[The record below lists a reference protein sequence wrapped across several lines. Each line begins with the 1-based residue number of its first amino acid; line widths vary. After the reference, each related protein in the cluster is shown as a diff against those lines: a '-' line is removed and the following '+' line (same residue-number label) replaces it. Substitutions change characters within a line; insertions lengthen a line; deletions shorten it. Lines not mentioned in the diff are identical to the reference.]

1 MIDFD
6 IFTIS
11 HNISQ
16 SLSLLNEASGDRL
29 FMFIVYVLVPV
40 YVICYTVIR
49 TLGIEV
55 FNALS

>member
-40 YVICYTVIR
+40 YVICYRFTFVID
-49 TLGIEV
+49 
-55 FNALS
+55 S